1 MDNNELLDKVYKRML
16 SNMQGK
22 GQGDP
27 ASMERVKVLM
37 TKDQTLRKNIA
48 DLFVTLNELNDPQ
61 MAIQILAEHIA
72 IMVEMLNEFKKAPGK

>member
-16 SNMQGK
+16 SNIQGR
-22 GQGDP
+22 GEGDP
-27 ASMERVKVLM
+27 ASMERVKALM

-61 MAIQILAEHIA
+61 TAIQLLAEHIA
-72 IMVEMLNEFKKAPGK
+72 IMVEMLNEFKKGAGK